1 MNGRQ
6 DLRKHHLPRFLPFI
20 HGQVVTSQPVQKD
33 SWLGFFHLPYLFA
46 LLFVSRVFNLI
57 EFRTFIIIIPLINMH
72 VRVFVVSN
80 CTNHICLAME
90 I

>member
-33 SWLGFFHLPYLFA
+33 PWLEFFSFTLLVRFTVRFA
-46 LLFVSRVFNLI
+46 IFNLI
-57 EFRTFIIIIPLINMH
+57 EFRAFIIIIPLINMH

-80 CTNHICLAME
+80 CTTNV
-90 I
+90 